1 MTNLRQVAQQALE
14 ALAIADNIALV
25 GTAYTPKSIDL
36 GLRKIRDAA
45 TTLRKALEQPEQE
58 PVAVK
63 HMMKW
68 VELLKRQ
75 SDYGQ
80 HMCIPGLNAGVC
92 FSLGVELEQF
102 INTTPPQRPWVELTA
117 STILNLMPSSIPADH
132 DGALMDFARS
142 IEAKLKE
149 RNGY

>member
-14 ALAIADNIALV
+14 ALENLYLTLPPESVLA
-25 GTAYTPKSIDL
+25 KSLNHRITD
-36 GLRKIRDAA
+36 
-45 TTLRKALEQPEQE
+45 LRKALEQPEQE

-63 HMMKW
+63 HMMEW

-102 INTTPPQRPWVELTA
+102 INTTPPQRPWQGLTDEEF
-117 STILNLMPSSIPADH
+117 L
-132 DGALMDFARS
+132 
-142 IEAKLKE
+142 EACQLAERGNYLVAFQRIQTKLKE
-149 RNGY
+149 RNNGP